1 MIQYRGS
8 AEHFNRT
15 AFGRRAVAGWLLCE
29 EGNFAVITRLFS
41 GLSWVKRCTF
51 LHKARCF
58 TGLNIRA
65 PFVLQGLTF
74 GSFLSDFV
82 EYFRK
87 NFYGI
92 RRMAIASQRF
102 VTSRK
107 ILEVRGCYAV
117 YSNRRGVRICRY
129 ATREYRQNDCESPVA
144 IVF

>member
-1 MIQYRGS
+1 MIPYRVS
-8 AEHFNRT
+8 AEPDNRIVFRRRT
-15 AFGRRAVAGWLLCE
+15 AVGWLLCE
-29 EGNFAVITRLFS
+29 KSNSAIIDRLFR
-41 GLSWVKRCTF
+41 GLSWKKCCTF

-129 ATREYRQNDCESPVA
+129 ATREYRQNNCESPVA